1 MTLREWL
8 RAAQA
13 ACPHLDRFDLEHLLA
28 RRLDKGRAHLLAHL
42 DDALPEALQAQLEED
57 VARLSAHE
65 PLQYVLGEATR
76 STPMC

>member
-42 DDALPEALQAQLEED
+42 DDAMPEAL
-57 VARLSAHE
+57 
-65 PLQYVLGEATR
+65 
-76 STPMC
+76 